1 MDVDAFIQWATMGQH
16 GFYVWL
22 AYGVSLVVL
31 LLVIVQTRM
40 EASSLRKELELEM
53 QLKAR
58 ESALVPATAR
68 EGQQS

>member
-1 MDVDAFIQWATMGQH
+1 MDTDAIMQWAAMGQH

-31 LLVIVQTRM
+31 LLVIVKTRI
-40 EASSLRKELELEM
+40 EASGLKKELELDL

-58 ESALVPATAR
+58 ESGRTVSSAR
-68 EGQQS
+68 EG